1 MNRNYGW
8 KGTVEEL
15 FQQGEERIILLLT
28 DFLEKYDFPVG
39 ELQQKSWRDTYR
51 FLLDVFSPCKEQC
64 KDLFIVFE
72 YMLPLE
78 KGRRP
83 DVLLMLK
90 EKVVVLE
97 FKEKAQ
103 VLLDDIEQLIGY
115 KEDLRKFHQ
124 VTFEKELEVKGYLVP
139 TKTDKSLPSIRGIE
153 ILNKAAFIER
163 LNLLGMSFQLEDE
176 VEEWVNSSY
185 QPLPT
190 VTKATL
196 DLFQNGHLPYI
207 KSIEEGAISKTVNFV
222 KKRIHQNVIQDCKKD
237 IIFVSGVPGA
247 GKTLVAL
254 KTLYD
259 YNSYQFQTCKRS
271 LAAIYLSGNG
281 PLVNVLQKQLEH
293 IDFNESVGST
303 YIKGVF
309 EFKREY
315 LNTRNIPSFYTIFF
329 DEAQRAWDEKK
340 MGHYRISEPEG
351 LLQVGEKIYEDK
363 GYVTIVCFI
372 GDGQAI
378 HVGEEQ
384 GLSLWQEALRNHH
397 GWRVFIPPAYTED
410 FIDVHFRGHEEL
422 FLDTSIR
429 SSFIDTSRW
438 IEAVLSGD
446 ISSAKQELMLMQEKG
461 YRLRLSRN
469 YETCKHYIEK
479 KNEEYQDLTYG
490 LLVSSR
496 AYENQVRRYT
506 HNSRYKS
513 FMKDRDAG
521 NWFLY
526 DSKTWQQGA
535 TEFVCQGLELDFPLV
550 CFGGDYYLEHGEW
563 KIDPSI
569 YAKNWQKFSDFSS
582 IVKNIYR
589 VLLSRARKG
598 MVLYIP
604 DEERFTETYEMLIG
618 IGIDEI

>member
-8 KGTVEEL
+8 KGTIEEL
-15 FQQGEERIILLLT
+15 FQQGEERLILVLT
-28 DFLEKYDFPVG
+28 DFLEKYGFPAG
-39 ELQQKSWRDTYR
+39 ELQQNSWGDTYR
-51 FLLDVFSPCKEQC
+51 FLLAVFSPYKELF

-83 DVLLMLK
+83 DVFLMLK
-90 EKVVVLE
+90 EKIIVLE

-115 KEDLRKFHQ
+115 QEDLKKFHQ
-124 VTFEKELEVKGYLVP
+124 ATFEMELEVKGYLVP
-139 TKTDKSLPSIRGIE
+139 TRTIGNLPSTRGVE
-153 ILNKAAFIER
+153 IINKAVFIER
-163 LNLLGMSFQLEDE
+163 LNLLRMSFLSEE
-176 VEEWVNSSY
+176 AVENWVNSSY

-190 VTKATL
+190 VTQATL

-207 KSIEEGAISKTVNFV
+207 KSIEEGAISKTVKFV
-222 KKRIHQNVIQDCKKD
+222 KKRIHQNVIQDHKKD

-293 IDFNESVGST
+293 VDFNESVGST

-315 LNTRNIPSFYTIFF
+315 LNTRNIPPFHTIFF

-351 LLQVGEKIYEDK
+351 LLQVGEKIYQDK
-363 GYVTIVCFI
+363 GFVTIVCFI

-384 GLSLWQEALRNHH
+384 GFSLWREALQNHP

-410 FIDVHFRGHEEL
+410 FKDVFFREYEQL

-446 ISSAKQELMLMQEKG
+446 ISSAGQELMMMQEKG

-479 KNEEYQDLTYG
+479 TTEEYPDLTYG

-496 AYENQVRRYT
+496 ANENQVRTYT
-506 HNSRYKS
+506 NNSHYKS
-513 FMKDRDAG
+513 FMKDRDVG

-526 DSKTWQQGA
+526 DSKGWQQGT

-569 YAKNWQKFSDFSS
+569 YAKNRQKFSDFAS

-604 DEERFTETYEMLIG
+604 DEERFNETYEMLIG